1 MATKLEIWN
10 KALQLIGDTKLTS
23 TSEAVPQ
30 RHELDTA
37 WATCVLDVF
46 AAGFWNFATVT
57 ASLAESGSP
66 IIGYAYRFAL
76 PSDLLRVIQVSGT
89 ARFLSEA
96 DYRIEGAYI
105 YGQVATLR
113 IRYVSSTLSD
123 DGSVTGWPPSF
134 VEALAARLA
143 AELSYKTTT
152 SRERADAMWAFYE
165 RRLADSLMRDEMN
178 NARLHRAP
186 LGGMAVMSGPPAPSG
201 QQGEAA

>member
-10 KALQLIGDTKLTS
+10 KALQLLGETKLTS

-30 RHELDTA
+30 KAELEIA

-46 AAGFWNFATVT
+46 AAGYWNFATVT
-57 ASLAESGSP
+57 MSLLDSGSP
-66 IIGYAYRFAL
+66 IIGYSYRFTI
-76 PSDLLRVIQVSGT
+76 PSDLLRIIQVSGT

-96 DYRIEGAYI
+96 DYRIEGGYI
-105 YGQVATLR
+105 YGQVSTLR
-113 IRYVSSTLSD
+113 IRYISSTLSA
-123 DGSVTGWPPSF
+123 DGSVSSWPITF

-143 AELSYKTTT
+143 AELSYARNT

-165 RRLADSLMRDEMN
+165 RRLADCLIRDEMN
-178 NARLHRAP
+178 KARLHRAP
-186 LGGMAVMSGPPAPSG
+186 LGGMAMMPGPAGSSG